1 MERCEGD
8 GVMHIGSG
16 SDVTIKEL
24 AEMIRRACGYKGRVV
39 FDASKPDGAM
49 RKLLDSSRLT
59 QMGWRPRISLEE
71 GIRKTREHYL
81 SRKS

>member
-1 MERCEGD
+1 MERCGGD

-16 SDVTIKEL
+16 SDVTIREL
-24 AEMIRRACGYKGRVV
+24 AEMIQRVCGYKGRVV

-59 QMGWRPRISLEE
+59 QMGWRPKVSLEE
-71 GIRKTREHYL
+71 GIRRTCEHYL
-81 SRKS
+81 SRKW